1 MSLPCQWCLSS
12 FEITKSD
19 FSTSIATVGHFL
31 PPLNLFLPWQLK
43 THGFLVFKEY
53 DLVFQ
58 SFFFFNK
65 LFFHFL
71 NFILEYVFLSFWM
84 WTTF

>member
-19 FSTSIATVGHFL
+19 FSTSVATVGHFL

-58 SFFFFNK
+58 YFLKSLLSLLQYFLCFTFWFFG
-65 LFFHFL
+65 
-71 NFILEYVFLSFWM
+71 LE
-84 WTTF
+84 TRGI